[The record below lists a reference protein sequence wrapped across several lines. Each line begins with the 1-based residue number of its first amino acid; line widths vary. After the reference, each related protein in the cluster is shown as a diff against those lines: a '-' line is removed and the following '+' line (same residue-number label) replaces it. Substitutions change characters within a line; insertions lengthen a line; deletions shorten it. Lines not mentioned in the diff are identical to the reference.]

1 MWVQV
6 LSGKLDG
13 KDQEQVWLDACNA
26 SFAAMIKDKQS
37 REAEE
42 AKATVGTCP
51 LLLDCKRR
59 AFACIHRCCTHA
71 AARAWPLF
79 WLLMIDHITSGR
91 SQRPHNL
98 CASAGYLMLPYL
110 EDEYLM
116 LPFVEAADS
125 WA

>member
-42 AKATVGTCP
+42 AKATVGTSP
-51 LLLDCKRR
+51 LLLLTAKGGHLL
-59 AFACIHRCCTHA
+59 ASIRCCTHA

-110 EDEYLM
+110 RR
-116 LPFVEAADS
+116 
-125 WA
+125 